1 MELRYYLTY
10 VYLSIY
16 GNTVLVFPFTS
27 PYEGLF
33 VRYQIRNVQL
43 YGGGLGKV
51 GAARWH
57 TGKEVTTATLW
68 WLKVH
73 MMPVRM
79 RRNLQPTC
87 QDRDGG

>member
-1 MELRYYLTY
+1 MKAKNELRYYLTY

-43 YGGGLGKV
+43 YEEAWGRLVQPVGTLVKKLLQRPCGG
-51 GAARWH
+51 
-57 TGKEVTTATLW
+57 
-68 WLKVH
+68 
-73 MMPVRM
+73 
-79 RRNLQPTC
+79 
-87 QDRDGG
+87 